1 MKKIK
6 SIMRN
11 IVFTLMFCIVLLLL
25 GCSEHNKSSTNF
37 KAEMEIL
44 EDYDDTDPFIDER
57 LFYVTDNAESLK
69 LDVSFQ
75 IESESSVLEILDN
88 ETDEVLWRAE
98 LQENENDKVI
108 VPLKSLKKDKEY
120 VIKFT
125 GTKIEYVKIIIS
137 SNNKLIKERVKP
149 EAKKKLVSI
158 MS

>member
-6 SIMRN
+6 GIMRN
-11 IVFTLMFCIVLLLL
+11 TVLTLMFCIVLLLL

-37 KAEMEIL
+37 KTEMEIL

-57 LFYVTDNAESLK
+57 LFYVTDNTESLK
-69 LDVSFQ
+69 LDISFQ

-88 ETDEVLWRAE
+88 ETNEVLWRTE

-108 VPLKSLKKDKEY
+108 VPLKSLKKDEEY

-137 SNNKLIKERVKP
+137 SNDKLIKERVKP
-149 EAKKKLVSI
+149 EAKKK
-158 MS
+158 